1 MLKKQPAR
9 VNIGWLFL
17 AITLVFT
24 IYIAASGRIKSERE
38 SLNQR
43 ESAQRLQLSRLETE
57 KAALEKEIGLAGTDP
72 YIENVARTQY
82 GFLKPGEIRFE
93 ITNPEALYS
102 QSEKVSLQII
112 EQ

>member
-24 IYIAASGRIKSERE
+24 IYIAASSRIKSERE
-38 SLNQR
+38 SLSQK
-43 ESAQRLQLSRLETE
+43 ESAQRLQLSRLDTE
-57 KAALEKEIGLAGTDP
+57 KAALEKEIGMAGTDP
-72 YIENVARTQY
+72 YIENVARTRY

-93 ITNPEALYS
+93 ITNPEALDS
-102 QSEKVSLQII
+102 KNEKAVLEII
-112 EQ
+112 EN